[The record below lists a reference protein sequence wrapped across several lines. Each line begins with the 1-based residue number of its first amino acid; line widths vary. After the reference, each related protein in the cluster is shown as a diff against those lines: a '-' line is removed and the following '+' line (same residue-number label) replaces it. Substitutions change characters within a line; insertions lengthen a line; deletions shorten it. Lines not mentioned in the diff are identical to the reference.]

1 VRAVLIRIL
10 LTLLVA
16 GTAFIQGLMGGS
28 AHSAP
33 PQAETPSAGVSSFP
47 PLVPEGE
54 VFQDLPQLLR
64 NISWRDPVY
73 SVAIGPDG
81 KRLAAGGDDG
91 TVTLWDTAAGR
102 EIARLEGNN
111 SLVLSVAFSPDGK
124 LIASGYYD
132 GTVRL

>member
-1 VRAVLIRIL
+1 MGRSALLALWGGAGARERVAAVRAVLIRIL

-73 SVAIGPDG
+73 SVAIGPTG
-81 KRLAAGGDDG
+81 SVSLRAAM
-91 TVTLWDTAAGR
+91 TAR
-102 EIARLEGNN
+102 
-111 SLVLSVAFSPDGK
+111 
-124 LIASGYYD
+124 
-132 GTVRL
+132 